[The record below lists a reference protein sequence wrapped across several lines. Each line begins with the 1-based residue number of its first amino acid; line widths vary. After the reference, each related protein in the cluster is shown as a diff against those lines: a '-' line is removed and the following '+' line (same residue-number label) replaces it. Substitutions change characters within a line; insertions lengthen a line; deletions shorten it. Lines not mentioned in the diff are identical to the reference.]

1 MLKESPGKLGT
12 IMHTGL
18 KRHMPYV
25 SIVIPTY
32 NRAELLRECVESVL
46 RLDYPQDGFEVIIV
60 DDGSNDATGAQIQS
74 LLRRCGK
81 RIQAVR
87 HPDNRGVAAARN
99 LGREMARGD
108 IIVFLDDDCRPEVN
122 WLARIMAVFR
132 SYPRAAAVGGSV
144 VNAGGSALSR
154 ASYII
159 EFSSWFPAGAVRRIK
174 NIPGCN
180 SAYKA
185 DEIKNHR
192 FPEAYKGMGFEDS
205 LFNHGLIRGGKI
217 IMFAPHA
224 RVIHH
229 KWSSDRGWQCFVQD
243 QRRYALGFLKGGYTV
258 FGLWGKILFHC
269 RFLNLLCPRLI
280 LVFFRCARSPQFL
293 SVFFRNL
300 GQIVRGEW
308 LRGKIVF
315 RN

>member
-1 MLKESPGKLGT
+1 
-12 IMHTGL
+12 
-18 KRHMPYV
+18 MPYV

-32 NRAELLRECVESVL
+32 NRAGSLRECVESVL

-60 DDGSNDATGAQIQS
+60 DDASDDATAAEVES

-81 RIQAVR
+81 RLQAVR
-87 HPDNRGVAAARN
+87 NPENRGVAAARN
-99 LGREMARGD
+99 RGREMARGD
-108 IIVFLDDDCRPEVN
+108 IIVFLDDDCRPEAN
-122 WLARIMAVFR
+122 WLSIIMEVFR
-132 SYPRAAAVGGSV
+132 SYPQAAAVGGSV

-180 SAYKA
+180 SAYRAK
-185 DEIKNHR
+185 EIEGHG
-192 FPEAYKGMGFEDS
+192 FPEAYKGLGFEDS
-205 LFNHGLIRGGKI
+205 LFNDELVRGGKV
-217 IMFAPHA
+217 IMFAPAA

-229 KWSSDRGWQCFVQD
+229 KWSGDPGWACFVRD

-258 FGLWGKILFHC
+258 FGLWGKLLF
-269 RFLNLLCPRLI
+269 RFSFLNLLCPRLI
-280 LVFFRCARSPQFL
+280 PVFFRCARSPAYL
-293 SVFFRNL
+293 PGFFRYF

-308 LRGKIVF
+308 LRGKIVHQN
-315 RN
+315 RLQE